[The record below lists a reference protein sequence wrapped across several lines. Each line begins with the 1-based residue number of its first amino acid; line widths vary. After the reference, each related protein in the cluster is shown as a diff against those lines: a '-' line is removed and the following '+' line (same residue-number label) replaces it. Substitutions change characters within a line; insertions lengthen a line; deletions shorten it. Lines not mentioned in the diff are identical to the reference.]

1 MTTIKMPMDQDLYD
15 AAVKVLDTIEEKL
28 SKADRRLSD
37 EEVLGR
43 PTAEAYRSW
52 RSLLVAKYVTSSTEP
67 APAPEPEPSRNTS
80 SAGDDPEPKLDG
92 RRNNRPP
99 KPTKNHPWRGR
110 AKRPR

>member
-15 AAVKVLDTIEEKL
+15 AAVKVMDTIEEKL
-28 SKADRRLSD
+28 AKADRRLSD

-52 RSLLVAKYVTSSTEP
+52 HSLLIAKYVTK
-67 APAPEPEPSRNTS
+67 PEPSESTL

-92 RRNNRPP
+92 RRNSRPP
-99 KPTKNHPWRGR
+99 KPTKNHPWRGP
-110 AKRPR
+110 AKRQR